1 MWRAQPQASGP
12 RGGGSMNERAASV
25 PVSPAAGEAKRRART
40 ATTAR
45 RVAGVMGVVVLVTF
59 VVAPL
64 AGILSSSVTRSP
76 FWEFPPNGFTLE
88 WYKRFFDDQQMV
100 RALIVS
106 LQTGAFAAIVG
117 TLVGLLA
124 AAFLTGTRLGRSG
137 FSRSVVLRSEEHT
150 SELQSLMRIS
160 YAVFCL

>member
-1 MWRAQPQASGP
+1 MNEIAASG
-12 RGGGSMNERAASV
+12 
-25 PVSPAAGEAKRRART
+25 PVSPAAGEAKRRARR

-45 RVAGVMGVVVLVTF
+45 RVAGAMGVVVLVTF

-64 AGILSSSVTRSP
+64 AGILRSSVTRSP
-76 FWEFPPNGFTLE
+76 FWEFPPNGFTLT

-106 LQTGAFAAIVG
+106 LHTGAFAALVG

-124 AAFLTGTRLGRSG
+124 APFLPVRMD
-137 FSRSVVLRSEEHT
+137 E
-150 SELQSLMRIS
+150 
-160 YAVFCL
+160 

>member
-1 MWRAQPQASGP
+1 
-12 RGGGSMNERAASV
+12 MNEMAASV
-25 PVSPAAGEAKRRART
+25 PVSPAAGEAKRRARR

-45 RVAGVMGVVVLVTF
+45 RVAGAMGVVVLVTF

-64 AGILSSSVTRSP
+64 AGILSSSVARSP

-106 LQTGAFAAIVG
+106 LQTGAFAAILDRKSVG
-117 TLVGLLA
+117 EGKRV
-124 AAFLTGTRLGRSG
+124 
-137 FSRSVVLRSEEHT
+137 SVRVN
-150 SELQSLMRIS
+150 
-160 YAVFCL
+160 

>member
-1 MWRAQPQASGP
+1 
-12 RGGGSMNERAASV
+12 MNEMAASV
-25 PVSPAAGEAKRRART
+25 PVSPAAGEAKRRARR

-45 RVAGVMGVVVLVTF
+45 RVAGAMGVVVLVTF

-117 TLVGLLA
+117 TLVG
-124 AAFLTGTRLGRSG
+124 
-137 FSRSVVLRSEEHT
+137 RSEAHT
-150 SELQSLMRIS
+150 SELQSLMRI
-160 YAVFCL
+160 

>member
-1 MWRAQPQASGP
+1 MAGSGA
-12 RGGGSMNERAASV
+12 RD
-25 PVSPAAGEAKRRART
+25 AKRRARR

-45 RVAGVMGVVVLVTF
+45 RVAGAMGVVVLVTF

-117 TLVGLLA
+117 TLVGLL
-124 AAFLTGTRLGRSG
+124 
-137 FSRSVVLRSEEHT
+137 RSEERRVGKECVSTCRSRCSPYH
-150 SELQSLMRIS
+150 
-160 YAVFCL
+160 